1 MERLNRSIAANYK
14 KMEKDYPVKVLQ
26 FGEGNFLRAF
36 VDLML
41 DIANEKGLF
50 EGSVAVVKPI
60 AAGSLSEF
68 RTQEG
73 VYTVSLRG
81 SKDGQPMVENR
92 VVTCISDTV
101 DVVTEYER
109 YAKYAACESLR
120 FVISNTTE
128 AGIVYEEGDLI
139 TSAPPKTFPAKLTKL
154 LYERFLHFHGEK
166 GKGLI
171 ILPCELI
178 EDNGGNLERC
188 VVRYAKRWNLEEA
201 FFTWLEEECCFCS
214 TLVDRIV
221 TGYPKDE
228 IATLWNDFGYEDR
241 LWDTGELFGLWV
253 IESKKDIRK
262 ELPLMEAGLPVIF
275 TENQK
280 PYRERKVRILNG
292 AHTSFV
298 LASFLAGNN
307 FVGESMKDATVR
319 KFMEATLFQEII
331 PTLSLPKE
339 DCEQFARAV
348 TERFENP
355 FIRHALLD
363 ISLNSVSKWKARC
376 KDSLIGY
383 SRRFSRLPEHLTFS
397 LAALFCF
404 YTSQTEKD
412 GALLGSRGADS
423 YQIRDNA
430 EVLAFFRTHSGLPV
444 EEFVHAALAR
454 EDFWGEDM
462 TKIAGLEEAVT
473 SYVMLVRKEGMRAAL
488 ETVTQKASE

>member
-1 MERLNRSIAANYK
+1 MERLNRTVAAKYK
-14 KMEKDYPVKVLQ
+14 KVVKDYPVKVLQ

-36 VDLML
+36 VDFML

-50 EGSVAVVKPI
+50 EGSVAVIKPI
-60 AAGSLSEF
+60 AAGNLSEF
-68 RTQEG
+68 CVQEG

-81 SKDGQPMVENR
+81 SKDGVPTVENR
-92 VVTCISDTV
+92 VVTCISDTI

-109 YAKYAACESLR
+109 YADYAACESLR

-128 AGIVYEEGDLI
+128 AGIVYEEGDLL
-139 TSAPPKTFPAKLTKL
+139 TDVPPKTYPAKLTKL

-166 GKGLI
+166 DKGLI
-171 ILPCELI
+171 VLPCELI

-188 VVRYAKRWNLEEA
+188 VMRYAKCWNLEEA
-201 FFTWLEEECCFCS
+201 FFTWLKEACCFCS

-228 IATLWNDFGYEDR
+228 ITTLWNDTGYEDR

-298 LASFLAGNN
+298 LASFLAGND
-307 FVGESMKDATVR
+307 FVGESMKDGTVR
-319 KFMEATLFQEII
+319 KFMEETLFQEII

-355 FIRHALLD
+355 FIHHALLD

-376 KDSLIGY
+376 KDSLTGY
-383 SRRFSRLPEHLTFS
+383 YGRFSRLPVRLTFS
-397 LAALFCF
+397 LAALLCF
-404 YTSQTEKD
+404 YTSQKEKD
-412 GALLGSRGADS
+412 GVLLGSRGMDL

-430 EVLAFFRTHSGLPV
+430 EVLEFFCAYSGLPV

-454 EDFWGEDM
+454 EAFWGEDM
-462 TKIAGLEEAVT
+462 TKIEGLEDAVL
-473 SYVMLVRKEGMRAAL
+473 SYVRIIRQKGMRAAL
-488 ETVTQKASE
+488 EFVNQKASE